1 MSLRAS
7 DTCGDDSDRKLWD
20 TARNLGGHVASKS
33 DPTNDPAEFKPTQ
46 LACAMS
52 LIEDLSLTAGADPVQ
67 NSTADGT
74 SPKMLDVQK
83 SPPIKMGFCFDME
96 PSSEDPSPGK
106 ENGRLKRGSIVSAFS
121 FDHLQKALEGPTDVH
136 CFELV
141 DYDELH
147 DVEGDGARTSLVSP
161 ETSSRPRRTRS
172 FSFCDMDLDLD
183 LFKPGDNEYAATS
196 SETPPESLSPLDVAR
211 ADLLQLDRS
220 QQPGF
225 ESADANR
232 LRLVGRPRVG
242 GLLLCV
248 VPKSWLP
255 TLTRG
260 SKCHFQWFR
269 CFNSEPAQ
277 LVAGAKH
284 AKYQILPGDVGCRLQ
299 LVAAPIEEDG
309 SFGEALSVV
318 SDYVTE
324 GSASNV
330 SSRYS
335 SRDSSRASSPT
346 RKTSSSTH
354 FTVADAVRNNRRAS
368 TGGQGLKP
376 TLKSSPSIL
385 PERSGSVQ
393 IMGEARMGQT
403 LTVAASGDLC
413 REPSGAP
420 RKCKIQWLRGLKEQ
434 SGNYTFL
441 KIPGA
446 KTPKYTVGVHDLGC
460 RLRVVAAPVLPDGSV
475 GKAYTTHT
483 DRIFA

>member
-225 ESADANR
+225 E
-232 LRLVGRPRVG
+232 
-242 GLLLCV
+242 
-248 VPKSWLP
+248 
-255 TLTRG
+255 G

-330 SSRYS
+330 SS
-335 SRDSSRASSPT
+335 
-346 RKTSSSTH
+346 
-354 FTVADAVRNNRRAS
+354 
-368 TGGQGLKP
+368 
-376 TLKSSPSIL
+376 
-385 PERSGSVQ
+385 
-393 IMGEARMGQT
+393 
-403 LTVAASGDLC
+403 
-413 REPSGAP
+413 
-420 RKCKIQWLRGLKEQ
+420 
-434 SGNYTFL
+434 
-441 KIPGA
+441 
-446 KTPKYTVGVHDLGC
+446 
-460 RLRVVAAPVLPDGSV
+460 
-475 GKAYTTHT
+475 
-483 DRIFA
+483 